1 MQDVENP
8 ARDTL
13 SKWADKRVI
22 LDYWFSEIC
31 QFTEFDFQG
40 REKTGQGIITHLRD
54 DMFAFQFMEG
64 ARLELQIRGEVI
76 VESVNWSPDA
86 FELQVRTPDHGTWIL
101 LKPSKAASE
110 SIFESRA
117 A

>member
-1 MQDVENP
+1 MPDAMTEAKNDLFRYAKEQV
-8 ARDTL
+8 L
-13 SKWADKRVI
+13 
-22 LDYWFSEIC
+22 LDYWFC
-31 QFTEFDFQG
+31 QCWITELGMRG
-40 REKTGQGIITHLRD
+40 REKTGQGIITHLGD

-64 ARLELQIRGEVI
+64 ARLELRIRGEVI

-101 LKPSKAASE
+101 LKPSEITSE
-110 SIFESRA
+110 SIVESQA

>member
-13 SKWADKRVI
+13 SKWADKQVL
-22 LDYWFSEIC
+22 LDYWFC
-31 QFTEFDFQG
+31 QCWITEFGMPG
-40 REKTGQGIITHLRD
+40 REKTGQRIITHLWD
-54 DMFAFQFMEG
+54 DMVAFQFMEG
-64 ARLELQIRGEVI
+64 ARLELRIRGEVI

-101 LKPSKAASE
+101 LKPPKITSE
-110 SIFESRA
+110 SIVESEA